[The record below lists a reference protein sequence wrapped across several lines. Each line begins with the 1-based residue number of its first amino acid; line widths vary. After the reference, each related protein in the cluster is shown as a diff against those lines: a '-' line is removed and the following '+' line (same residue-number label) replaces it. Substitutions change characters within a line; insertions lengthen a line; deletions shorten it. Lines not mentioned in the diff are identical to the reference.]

1 MLSKSKHLYPLSRYL
16 ARSCSNS
23 YRRDYLNHNYGR
35 VTTLL
40 QNAFSTS
47 AEPLKTNDKPTKVEP
62 PEHPGWVKYPVKDKN
77 AGNLKNEDFVPPSLS
92 CWIENHY
99 SAVQKDDIVE
109 SDVDKISKILTGQFK
124 SPDSVVKA
132 LDTCNVDLS
141 DDLVEQV
148 LCRFSS
154 EWVPSLGF
162 FKWAE
167 SRNGFKHPPNIYNLM
182 VNNLGKLKK
191 FELMWDLA
199 EEMKTQ
205 EGYFTLDT
213 MTKIMRRLVKAGKHE
228 DAIEAFE
235 NLELFGIEKD
245 TTALNRLIEAFATQ
259 GSVEEGERVY
269 FKFKENIPPS
279 QRTFNILV
287 QGWCKIKKM
296 GKAKLTLDEMRAH
309 GFGPNLFTYTGFIE
323 TYCCERD
330 FRKVD
335 ATLAEM
341 EREGVEMDVATYTI
355 MMKSYGK
362 AKETKKAME
371 VYELMKKNNCPPDAS
386 LYTALIGI
394 LGRQSRVEEAYEV
407 FDDMSRQGVEPDLS
421 TYNMLILILASR
433 CQEEKALT
441 LLKKM
446 EENKCRPNFFTYAPL
461 LKMCCE
467 LKRMK
472 VLTFL
477 LSHMFKN
484 NVSLDPVA
492 YSLLIGGLC
501 RNGNAAKACS
511 FFEEIVD
518 KGLVPMDGTYKG
530 LVKALNEKGLLEEK
544 ERVEKAM
551 ARV

>member
-1 MLSKSKHLYPLSRYL
+1 MLSKSKHLYPLSRYW
-16 ARSCSNS
+16 ARSCLDS
-23 YRRDYLNHNYGR
+23 YRRDYVNHTYSR
-35 VTTLL
+35 VTTLFH
-40 QNAFSTS
+40 NAFSSS
-47 AEPLKTNDKPTKVEP
+47 AEPVKTSDKPEL
-62 PEHPGWVKYPVKDKN
+62 PGWVEYPAKDKK
-77 AGNLKNEDFVPPSLS
+77 ASNLKDEDFIPSSLS
-92 CWIENHY
+92 CWIENQH
-99 SAVQKDDIVE
+99 SAAQKDDIVE
-109 SDVDKISKILTGQFK
+109 SDVDMISNILTGQFK
-124 SPDSVVKA
+124 SSDSVIKA
-132 LDTCNVDLS
+132 LDTCDVDLS
-141 DDLVEQV
+141 DGLVEQV
-148 LCRFSS
+148 LCRFSN

-167 SRNGFKHPPNIYNLM
+167 SRNGFKHSPNFYNLM
-182 VNNLGKLKK
+182 VNNLGKVKK

-199 EEMKTQ
+199 EEMKTL

-228 DAIEAFE
+228 DAIEAFKK
-235 NLELFGIEKD
+235 LELFGIEKD
-245 TTALNRLIEAFATQ
+245 TEALNRLIEALATH
-259 GSVEEGERVY
+259 GSVEQGEQVY

-287 QGWCKIKKM
+287 QGWCKIKQM
-296 GKAKLTLDEMRAH
+296 GKAKETLDEMRAH

-323 TYCCERD
+323 TYCCEKD
-330 FRKVD
+330 FRNVD

-341 EREGVEMDVATYTI
+341 EREGIDPNVVTYAI

-386 LYTALIGI
+386 IYTALIGI
-394 LGRQSRVEEAYEV
+394 LGRQGRVKDAYEV
-407 FDDMSRQGVEPDLS
+407 FEDMSRQGVEPNVS
-421 TYNMLILILASR
+421 TYNMLILISASR

-446 EENKCRPNFFTYAPL
+446 EENKCRPNSFTYAPL

-484 NVSLDPVA
+484 NVSLDPMT
-492 YSLLIGGLC
+492 YSVLIGRLC
-501 RNGNAAKACS
+501 KNGNAAMACS
-511 FFEEIVD
+511 FLEEMMD

-530 LVKALNEKGLLEEK
+530 LVKALDENGLLEEK
-544 ERVEKAM
+544 ERVKNAM
-551 ARV
+551 SRFKEGFE